1 MILKNKIIFGGTGFL
16 VSSGV
21 IALAVI
27 LATSDNESSQKAKV
41 KTKLDVST
49 LSSDSFK
56 VSGTQTL
63 GVVNLKSDMTLP
75 KQIELKYFVG
85 ANAPANDKSFNSN
98 KPSNLKN
105 GDIVYIKF
113 FIKKA
118 SIKNYEFKNKD
129 SNPIKFLVS
138 GLPSTAISHS
148 LLIKDSFVI
157 SGNQTQGKV
166 SKKPNVTFPKQV
178 EIKYFRG
185 KQAPNNDKAYKLDMP
200 TNLSNGDK
208 VHIKFFVKKEYAS
221 THKFADDF
229 TNSITIPIIDLP
241 KTEIDS
247 SLLVKGSFVISGS
260 QTKGTISKKTSVV
273 FPNEIE
279 AKYFKGANAPSE
291 DSEYLSSATTN
302 LINGNKVHIKFF
314 IKSEYIAT
322 HKFAD
327 DFTNAITIPIIDL
340 KIEVDSSLLVKG
352 SFVISGSQ
360 TKGTISKKTSVTFP
374 TQVEAKYF
382 KGADAPNEDSAYQ
395 QSVPTNL
402 NNRDIVYIKFF
413 IKDAFKNTY
422 KFVENGFTNPIK
434 FVVSDLIVNN
444 GKIALQDSNGN
455 IWAKWKGAMLQVLV
469 KKVDGNYASSWTTSN
484 TSGLLNGSNIT
495 SGGSLGAILED
506 SSGNIW
512 AMGSSKPLQVL
523 VKRADGTYANSWTH
537 NTNSKLLRGS
547 RINNGYLGVIFED
560 SSGNLWAMGYNSPLQ
575 VLIKNVD
582 GTYAN
587 SWISDS
593 TKEGLLKNSNISYGF
608 DGVIFEDSSGNLWA
622 MGYRKRLQVLAKD
635 ADGNYAS
642 SWINDPSQEGLLKN
656 SNITNGQGGVI
667 FEDSNGNLW
676 AMGYRKRLQ
685 VLAKD
690 ADGNYASSWINDP
703 SQEGLLKN
711 SNIANGYGGVIFED
725 SSGNIWSMG
734 HYSSLQVLVKDADGN
749 YASSWINDP
758 SQEGLL
764 KDSNITK
771 GKYGVIF
778 EDSQGNIWAMGKGT
792 PLQVLKK
799 EGDRFASSWTNDTT
813 SRLLNGSNITNG
825 ETGVIFEDSSGN
837 IWAMGKGTPLQVLK
851 KEGDKFASSWTRL

>member
-1 MILKNKIIFGGTGFL
+1 MILKNKVIFGTTGFL
-16 VSSGV
+16 VAGGT

-27 LATSDNESSQKAKV
+27 LATSDDEPSTKAKV

-56 VSGTQTL
+56 VSGNQTL

-105 GDIVYIKF
+105 RDIVYIKF

-138 GLPSTAISHS
+138 GLPLKTINHS

-157 SGNQTQGKV
+157 SGSQTKGKV

-208 VHIKFFVKKEYAS
+208 VHIKFFVKKEYAT

-229 TNSITIPIIDLP
+229 TNSITIPINNLP
-241 KTEIDS
+241 KTEI
-247 SLLVKGSFVISGS
+247 
-260 QTKGTISKKTSVV
+260 
-273 FPNEIE
+273 
-279 AKYFKGANAPSE
+279 
-291 DSEYLSSATTN
+291 
-302 LINGNKVHIKFF
+302 
-314 IKSEYIAT
+314 
-322 HKFAD
+322 
-327 DFTNAITIPIIDL
+327 
-340 KIEVDSSLLVKG
+340 DSSLLVKG

-382 KGADAPNEDSAYQ
+382 KGANAPNEDSAYQ

-469 KKVDGNYASSWTTSN
+469 KRVDGNYASSWTTSN

-495 SGGSLGAILED
+495 SGSLGAILED

-582 GTYAN
+582 GNYAN

-608 DGVIFEDSSGNLWA
+608 DGVIFEDS
-622 MGYRKRLQVLAKD
+622 
-635 ADGNYAS
+635 
-642 SWINDPSQEGLLKN
+642 
-656 SNITNGQGGVI
+656 
-667 FEDSNGNLW
+667 NGNLW

-690 ADGNYASSWINDP
+690 ANGNYASSWINDP
-703 SQEGLLKN
+703 SQEGLLKK

-734 HYSSLQVLVKDADGN
+734 HYSPLQVLVKDDDGN